1 MIPITKLG
9 GKKREKKRHWFKLE
23 VFSIV
28 VLLSQGW
35 KDVCIFA
42 MCLIQLLC
50 FLHVWCLVSYKSWNV
65 DTCEAMHWLGLLCVC
80 CFHVVSCLFPLLHEV
95 WRDCVTCALSSKEKG
110 LFVSIPYLMIP
121 CFIQL
126 ADNNKCLIFRWRPK
140 QERINQIP
148 QSLRPQT

>member
-1 MIPITKLG
+1 MIPITNLG
-9 GKKREKKRHWFKLE
+9 GKKKREEKTLVQTSGIFYCR
-23 VFSIV
+23 SIV
-28 VLLSQGW
+28 V
-35 KDVCIFA
+35 DVCIFA

-140 QERINQIP
+140 
-148 QSLRPQT
+148 